1 MARFYDLNGKRRN
14 RSTKTED
21 RKEARKLAAIYEE
34 AARRKRTALQ
44 SRRVIAALHKEI
56 TGEGL
61 PVSTVREFFN
71 RWLEVKRHETKAAT
85 VRFYENE
92 TKKFLVFL
100 GDRADGDM
108 AEVSKEHILAY
119 RAEQAKTLSAR
130 TVNHGVKFLRMVF
143 RAARED
149 ATIADNPAEFVR
161 VVKAVG

>member
-119 RAEQAKTLSAR
+119 RAEQAKTLSA
-130 TVNHGVKFLRMVF
+130 G
-143 RAARED
+143 
-149 ATIADNPAEFVR
+149 P
-161 VVKAVG
+161 

>member
-1 MARFYDLNGKRRN
+1 MACIWKHPKSKYWMARFYDLNGKRRN

-119 RAEQAKTLSAR
+119 RAEQAKTLSA
-130 TVNHGVKFLRMVF
+130 G
-143 RAARED
+143 
-149 ATIADNPAEFVR
+149 P
-161 VVKAVG
+161 